1 MHTQAKLCTCTSEY
15 QTVYQIHMYKL
26 ESIKAN
32 MYVIPRESCCVYCV
46 CTMYGVNHVV
56 CTSHYVSAHELDMSM
71 FAIVAFNTVCC
82 DDVSIKMN

>member
-1 MHTQAKLCTCTSEY
+1 
-15 QTVYQIHMYKL
+15 MYKL

-56 CTSHYVSAHELDMSM
+56 CTSHYVLAHELDMSM
-71 FAIVAFNTVCC
+71 FDIVAFNTVCC
-82 DDVSIKMN
+82 DNVSIKMN